1 MSLSLVGDIGGTNA
15 RLALWRDGRL
25 ENVRVLSTAAF
36 AGPEQAI
43 RSYLEAIGQRADEL
57 ERVCLACAG
66 PVSGDEFRF
75 TNNHWVISRASFCR
89 ELGLRDLLLINDFS
103 AMALGVT
110 CLHEHELLS
119 VRPGVVVADCPR
131 LVLGPGTG
139 LGVGTLLPDPRG
151 GWHALAGEGGHV
163 DLPVGSEREAALW
176 SYLHRQLGHVS
187 AENLLSGSGLVSLY
201 RASCALDGKTLRFDS
216 AAEVTRAALSG
227 DAQAIAVLEQFCTW
241 LGRVAGNAALTLGA
255 RGGVY
260 LAGGMLPRFAD
271 FLVASGF
278 LAAFQAKG
286 EMSGYLMHI
295 PVWLVVAEQPGLLG
309 AGLALQRTPAGDP
322 LQVRVLA
329 DDA

>member
-1 MSLSLVGDIGGTNA
+1 MSVSLVGDIGGTNA
-15 RLALWRDGRL
+15 RLALWHAGRL
-25 ENVRVLSTAAF
+25 EQVRVLSTAAF
-36 AGPEQAI
+36 DGPEQAI
-43 RSYLEAIGQRADEL
+43 RSYLDTLGQHAGEL
-57 ERVCLACAG
+57 DRVCLACAG

-75 TNNHWVISRASFCR
+75 TNNHWVISRTAFCR
-89 ELGLRDLLLINDFS
+89 DLGLSDLLLINDFS
-103 AMALGVT
+103 ALALGVT
-110 CLHEHELLS
+110 CLRKDELLD

-139 LGVGTLLPDPRG
+139 LGVGTLLPDTRG

-163 DLPVGSEREAALW
+163 DLPIGSEREADLW

-187 AENLLSGSGLVSLY
+187 AENLLSGPGLVNLY

-216 AAEVTRAALSG
+216 AAEVTQAALEG

-295 PVWLVVAEQPGLLG
+295 PVWLVTAEQPGLLG
-309 AGLALQRTPAGDP
+309 AGLALQRSLAGESP
-322 LQVRVLA
+322 IISGLA
-329 DDA
+329 DDV

>member
-1 MSLSLVGDIGGTNA
+1 MSVSLVGDIGGTNA
-15 RLALWRDGRL
+15 RLALWHAGRL
-25 ENVRVLSTAAF
+25 EQVRVLSTAAF
-36 AGPEQAI
+36 DGPEQAI
-43 RSYLEAIGQRADEL
+43 RSYLDTLGQHAGEL
-57 ERVCLACAG
+57 DRVCLACAG

-75 TNNHWVISRASFCR
+75 TNNHWVISRTAFCR
-89 ELGLRDLLLINDFS
+89 DLGLSDLLLINDFS
-103 AMALGVT
+103 ALALGVT
-110 CLHEHELLS
+110 CLRKDELLD

-139 LGVGTLLPDPRG
+139 LGVGTLLPDTRG

-163 DLPVGSEREAALW
+163 DLPIGSEREADLW

-187 AENLLSGSGLVSLY
+187 AENLLSGPGLVNLY

-216 AAEVTRAALSG
+216 AAEVTQAALEG

-260 LAGGMLPRFAD
+260 LAGGMLPRFAG

-295 PVWLVVAEQPGLLG
+295 PVWLVTAEQPGLLG
-309 AGLALQRTPAGDP
+309 AGLALQRSLAGESP
-322 LQVRVLA
+322 IISGLA
-329 DDA
+329 DDV

>member
-1 MSLSLVGDIGGTNA
+1 VSVSLVGDIGGTNA

-25 ENVRVLSTAAF
+25 DHVRVLSTAAF

-43 RSYLEAIGQRADEL
+43 RSYLDTLGRHADEL
-57 ERVCLACAG
+57 DRVCLACAG

-75 TNNHWVISRASFCR
+75 TNNHWVISRTAFCR
-89 ELGLRDLLLINDFS
+89 DLGLSDLLLINDFS

-110 CLHEHELLS
+110 CLRQDELLD

-139 LGVGTLLPDPRG
+139 LGVGTLLPDTRG

-163 DLPVGSEREAALW
+163 DLPIGSEREADLW

-216 AAEVTRAALSG
+216 AAEVTRAALEG

-295 PVWLVVAEQPGLLG
+295 PVWLVTAEQPGLLG
-309 AGLALQRTPAGDP
+309 AGLALQRSLAGESP
-322 LQVRVLA
+322 MISGLA
-329 DDA
+329 DDV

>member
-1 MSLSLVGDIGGTNA
+1 MSVSLVGDIGGTNA
-15 RLALWRDGRL
+15 RLALWHAGRL
-25 ENVRVLSTAAF
+25 EQVRVLSTAAF
-36 AGPEQAI
+36 DGPEQAI
-43 RSYLEAIGQRADEL
+43 RSYLDTLGQHAGEL
-57 ERVCLACAG
+57 DRVCLACAG

-75 TNNHWVISRASFCR
+75 TNNHWVISRTAFCR
-89 ELGLRDLLLINDFS
+89 DLGLSDLLLINDFS
-103 AMALGVT
+103 ALALGVT
-110 CLHEHELLS
+110 CLRKDELLD

-139 LGVGTLLPDPRG
+139 LGVGTLLPDTRG

-163 DLPVGSEREAALW
+163 DLPIGSEREADLW

-187 AENLLSGSGLVSLY
+187 AENLLSGPGLVNLY

-216 AAEVTRAALSG
+216 AAELTQAALEG

-260 LAGGMLPRFAD
+260 LAGGMLPRFAG

-295 PVWLVVAEQPGLLG
+295 PVWLVTAEQPGLLG
-309 AGLALQRTPAGDP
+309 AGLALQRSLAGESP
-322 LQVRVLA
+322 IISGLA
-329 DDA
+329 DDV

>member
-1 MSLSLVGDIGGTNA
+1 VSLSLVGDIGGTNA
-15 RLALWRDGRL
+15 RFALWRDGRL
-25 ENVRVLSTAAF
+25 DSVRVLSTAAF

-43 RSYLEAIGQRADEL
+43 RSYLEAIGQRAGDL
-57 ERVCLACAG
+57 LRVCLACAG
-66 PVSGDEFRF
+66 PVSGDAFRF

-110 CLHEHELLS
+110 GLREDELLS
-119 VRPGVVVADCPR
+119 LRPGVVVADCPR

-163 DLPVGSEREAALW
+163 DLPIGSEREAALW
-176 SYLHRQLGHVS
+176 SLLHRQLGHVS
-187 AENLLSGSGLVSLY
+187 AENLLSGSGLLSLY
-201 RASCALDGKTLRFDS
+201 RASCTLDGETAHFLS
-216 AAEVTRAALSG
+216 AAEVTQAALGG
-227 DAQAIAVLEQFCTW
+227 DAQATRVLEQFCSS

-271 FLVASGF
+271 FLLASGF
-278 LAAFQAKG
+278 IPAFLDKG
-286 EMSGYLMHI
+286 EMSGYLRPI
-295 PVWLVVAEQPGLLG
+295 PVWLVTAEQPGLLG
-309 AGLALQRTPAGDP
+309 AGLALQRTATGDP
-322 LQVRVLA
+322 LHTRMLA

>member
-1 MSLSLVGDIGGTNA
+1 MSVSLVGDIGGTNA
-15 RLALWRDGRL
+15 RLALWHAGRL
-25 ENVRVLSTAAF
+25 EQVRVLSTAAF
-36 AGPEQAI
+36 DGPEQAI
-43 RSYLEAIGQRADEL
+43 RSYLDTLGQHAGEL
-57 ERVCLACAG
+57 DRVCLACAG

-75 TNNHWVISRASFCR
+75 TNNHWVISRTAFCR
-89 ELGLRDLLLINDFS
+89 DLGLSDLLLINDFS
-103 AMALGVT
+103 ALALGVT
-110 CLHEHELLS
+110 CLRKDELLD

-139 LGVGTLLPDPRG
+139 LGVGTLLPDTRG

-163 DLPVGSEREAALW
+163 DLPIGSEREADLW

-187 AENLLSGSGLVSLY
+187 AENLLSGPGLVNLY

-216 AAEVTRAALSG
+216 AAEVTQAALEG
-227 DAQAIAVLEQFCTW
+227 DAQVIAVLEQFCTW

-295 PVWLVVAEQPGLLG
+295 PVWLVTAEQPGLLG
-309 AGLALQRTPAGDP
+309 AGLALQRSLAGESP
-322 LQVRVLA
+322 IISGLA
-329 DDA
+329 DDV

>member
-1 MSLSLVGDIGGTNA
+1 MSVSLVGDIGGTNA
-15 RLALWRDGRL
+15 RLALWHAGRL
-25 ENVRVLSTAAF
+25 EQVRVLSTAAF
-36 AGPEQAI
+36 DGPEQAI
-43 RSYLEAIGQRADEL
+43 RSYLDTLGQHAGEL
-57 ERVCLACAG
+57 DRVCLACAG

-75 TNNHWVISRASFCR
+75 TNNHWVISRTAFCR
-89 ELGLRDLLLINDFS
+89 DLGLSDLLLINDFS
-103 AMALGVT
+103 ALALGVT
-110 CLHEHELLS
+110 CLRKDELLD

-139 LGVGTLLPDPRG
+139 LGVGTLLPDTRG

-163 DLPVGSEREAALW
+163 DLPIGSEREADLW

-187 AENLLSGSGLVSLY
+187 AENLLSGPGLVNLY

-216 AAEVTRAALSG
+216 AAEVTQAALEG

-295 PVWLVVAEQPGLLG
+295 PVWLVTAEQPGLLG
-309 AGLALQRTPAGDP
+309 AGLALQRSLAGESP
-322 LQVRVLA
+322 MISGLA
-329 DDA
+329 DDV